1 MSTPV
6 AIPSLLAIAI
16 AIAIVRRLL
25 LDLKIPEEE
34 GLVHL
39 LGQPAE
45 TWVTRPIEEL
55 GGQTPAQ
62 VLSQRPAATT
72 SCARGWKNE

>member
-1 MSTPV
+1 M
-6 AIPSLLAIAI
+6 
-16 AIAIVRRLL
+16 
-25 LDLKIPEEE
+25 PEEE

-62 VLSQRPAATT
+62 VLTAAGGHDVLR
-72 SCARGWKNE
+72 SWLKKRLG

>member
-1 MSTPV
+1 MSAPV
-6 AIPSLLAIAI
+6 AMPSLL

-25 LDLKIPEEE
+25 LDLEMPEEE

-62 VLSQRPAATT
+62 VLTAAGGHDVLR
-72 SCARGWKNE
+72 SWLKKRIG

>member
-1 MSTPV
+1 MSAPV
-6 AIPSLLAIAI
+6 AMPSLL

-45 TWVTRPIEEL
+45 TWATRPIEEL

-62 VLSQRPAATT
+62 VLTAAGGHDVLR
-72 SCARGWKNE
+72 SWLKKRLG